1 MDIILSLKKLL
12 SLPKRTAIIMHTQPD
27 ADALGA
33 SLGLAAFL
41 KKKRHQVNII
51 TPTAYPD
58 SLAWLP
64 DVSAVIVY
72 GEGRQK
78 LSLELIKRADII
90 FCVDFAVLHRI
101 NELGEAVKNAVATT
115 VIIDHHLDM
124 EDFADLVL
132 WNPKATAATELVY
145 QLIEGLGKKAWID
158 KDIAE
163 CLYAGIL
170 TDTGSFRN
178 PNTTANV
185 HHITANLI
193 EAGADI
199 AKVNR
204 LIYDNNS
211 LSKLRF
217 LSFAISQRLVV
228 LAAYNTAYFIIKASD
243 SRKFNLHTGDTEGL
257 VNYALSIKGIVL
269 AALINEKKD
278 VVCLSLRS
286 VGNFPVNVLAKEYFE
301 GGGHKNAAGGISRL
315 SLEETV
321 TKFEELIKHNQHA
334 LKSSR

>member
-1 MDIILSLKKLL
+1 
-12 SLPKRTAIIMHTQPD
+12 MHTQPD

-41 KKKRHQVNII
+41 KKEQHQVNVIA
-51 TPTAYPD
+51 PTAYPD

-64 DVSAVIVY
+64 NISEVIVC
-72 GEGRQK
+72 GEESQE

-90 FCVDFAVLHRI
+90 FCVDFAMLYRI
-101 NELGEAVKNAVATT
+101 NELGEAVKNAAATK

-199 AKVNR
+199 AKVNK
-204 LIYDNNS
+204 LVYDNNS
-211 LSKLRF
+211 LNKLKF

-243 SRKFNLHTGDTEGL
+243 SRQFNLHTGDTEGL
-257 VNYALSIKGIVL
+257 VNYALSIKGVVL

-301 GGGHKNAAGGISRL
+301 GGGHKNAAGGTSHL
-315 SLEETV
+315 SLEETIM
-321 TKFEELIKHNQHA
+321 KFEKLIKHNQHA
-334 LKSSR
+334 LKNSQ